1 MLEKTEHVGLYHST
15 FLQSWAKGQ
24 IYICGA
30 FVSSHMPKI
39 SLHPPQ
45 TTLDACIQN
54 FSPVLTLRNKVR
66 EGGPQAIFEKDALFY
81 EGHPKITEN
90 YE

>member
-1 MLEKTEHVGLYHST
+1 MLVYITQHFYSLGQNDKFTFVGRFSVHTCPKFPST
-15 FLQSWAKGQ
+15 
-24 IYICGA
+24 
-30 FVSSHMPKI
+30 
-39 SLHPPQ
+39 PQ

-54 FSPVLTLRNKVR
+54 FSLVLTLRNKVG

-81 EGHPKITEN
+81 GGHPKITEN

>member
-1 MLEKTEHVGLYHST
+1 
-15 FLQSWAKGQ
+15 
-24 IYICGA
+24 
-30 FVSSHMPKI
+30 MPKI

-54 FSPVLTLRNKVR
+54 FSPVLTLRNKVG

>member
-15 FLQSWAKGQ
+15 LLLKSRDKFT
-24 IYICGA
+24 
-30 FVSSHMPKI
+30 FVGHFPIHTCPTFPSTS
-39 SLHPPQ
+39 Q

-54 FSPVLTLRNKVR
+54 FSPVLTLRNKIGK
-66 EGGPQAIFEKDALFY
+66 GGPQAIFEEDALFY